1 MKYNKPRTVD
11 VSAVDII
18 RTEIMFPSGRL
29 TYLKISG
36 IHHHIDILGGY
47 SSRFKIRK

>member
-18 RTEIMFPSGRL
+18 RTEIMFPSVRL
-29 TYLKISG
+29 MYLEISG
-36 IHHHIDILGGY
+36 IPTHCTVAIQAI
-47 SSRFKIRK
+47 IRK